1 MRHLGIRKA
10 RLLQGLLQGKRAS
23 FLVQDGKCD
32 IADDV
37 EDLMYRTTEYMIPML
52 ENNFGYYFPYVEEF
66 YNKIKELEEKNN
78 G

>member
-1 MRHLGIRKA
+1 MEINIDLTDAQVTLDSNDITDA
-10 RLLQGLLQGKRAS
+10 WNI
-23 FLVQDGKCD
+23 

-37 EDLMYRTTEYMIPML
+37 KDLMYRTTEYMIPML
-52 ENNFGYYFPYVEEF
+52 EDNFGYYFPYVEES

>member
-1 MRHLGIRKA
+1 MEINIDLTDAQVTLDSNDITDA
-10 RLLQGLLQGKRAS
+10 WNI
-23 FLVQDGKCD
+23 

-52 ENNFGYYFPYVEEF
+52 EDNFGYYFSYVEEF

>member
-1 MRHLGIRKA
+1 MEINIDLTDAQVTLDSNDITDA
-10 RLLQGLLQGKRAS
+10 WNI
-23 FLVQDGKCD
+23 

-52 ENNFGYYFPYVEEF
+52 ENNFDYYFPYVEEF
-66 YNKIKELEEKNN
+66 YNKIKELKEKNN

>member
-1 MRHLGIRKA
+1 MEINIDLTDAQVTLDSNDITNA
-10 RLLQGLLQGKRAS
+10 WNI
-23 FLVQDGKCD
+23 

-52 ENNFGYYFPYVEEF
+52 ENNFDYYFPYVEEF

>member
-1 MRHLGIRKA
+1 MEINIDLTDA
-10 RLLQGLLQGKRAS
+10 QVTLDS
-23 FLVQDGKCD
+23 ND
-32 IADDV
+32 ITDAWNIIVDDV

-52 ENNFGYYFPYVEEF
+52 EDNFGYYFPYVEEF

>member
-1 MRHLGIRKA
+1 MEINIDLTDAQVTLGSNDITDA
-10 RLLQGLLQGKRAS
+10 WNI
-23 FLVQDGKCD
+23 
-32 IADDV
+32 IADDI

-52 ENNFGYYFPYVEEF
+52 EDNFDYYFPYVEEF

>member
-1 MRHLGIRKA
+1 MEINIDLTDTQVTLDSNDITDA
-10 RLLQGLLQGKRAS
+10 WNI
-23 FLVQDGKCD
+23 

-52 ENNFGYYFPYVEEF
+52 ENNFDYYFPYVEEF

>member
-1 MRHLGIRKA
+1 MEINIDLTDAQVTLYSNDITDA
-10 RLLQGLLQGKRAS
+10 WNI
-23 FLVQDGKCD
+23 

-52 ENNFGYYFPYVEEF
+52 ENNFDYYFPYVEEF

>member
-1 MRHLGIRKA
+1 MEINIDLTDTQVTLNSNDITDA
-10 RLLQGLLQGKRAS
+10 WNI
-23 FLVQDGKCD
+23 

-52 ENNFGYYFPYVEEF
+52 EDNFGYYFPYVEEF

>member
-1 MRHLGIRKA
+1 MEINIDLTDAQVTLDSNDITDA
-10 RLLQGLLQGKRAS
+10 WNI
-23 FLVQDGKCD
+23 

-37 EDLMYRTTEYMIPML
+37 EDLMYRTTEYMIHML
-52 ENNFGYYFPYVEEF
+52 ESNFDYYFPYVEEF

>member
-1 MRHLGIRKA
+1 MEINIDLTDAQVTLDSNDITDA
-10 RLLQGLLQGKRAS
+10 WNI
-23 FLVQDGKCD
+23 

-52 ENNFGYYFPYVEEF
+52 ENDFDYYFPYVEEF

>member
-1 MRHLGIRKA
+1 MEINIDLTDAQVTLNSNDITDA
-10 RLLQGLLQGKRAS
+10 WNI
-23 FLVQDGKCD
+23 

-52 ENNFGYYFPYVEEF
+52 ENNFDYYFPYVEEF

>member
-1 MRHLGIRKA
+1 MEINIDLTD
-10 RLLQGLLQGKRAS
+10 
-23 FLVQDGKCD
+23 VQVTLDNND
-32 IADDV
+32 ITDAWNIIADDV

-52 ENNFGYYFPYVEEF
+52 ENNFDYYFPYVEEF

>member
-1 MRHLGIRKA
+1 MEINIDLTDAQVTLDSNDSTDAWNI
-10 RLLQGLLQGKRAS
+10 
-23 FLVQDGKCD
+23 

-52 ENNFGYYFPYVEEF
+52 EDNFGYYFPYVEEF

>member
-1 MRHLGIRKA
+1 MEINVDLTDAQVTLDSNDITDA
-10 RLLQGLLQGKRAS
+10 WNI
-23 FLVQDGKCD
+23 

-52 ENNFGYYFPYVEEF
+52 EDNFGYYFPYVEEF

>member
-1 MRHLGIRKA
+1 MEINIDLTDAQVTLDSNDITDA
-10 RLLQGLLQGKRAS
+10 WNI
-23 FLVQDGKCD
+23 

-52 ENNFGYYFPYVEEF
+52 ENNFDYYFPYVEEF

>member
-1 MRHLGIRKA
+1 MEINIDLTDAQVTLDSNDITDA
-10 RLLQGLLQGKRAS
+10 WNI
-23 FLVQDGKCD
+23 